1 MTDDELT
8 YATAGAHSLFVGI
21 PEMNAF
27 PDACVDD
34 FIDSLGEPEPE
45 MIEGRMSRAV
55 RDHRH
60 SGFVTEERYE
70 NLGHSAADL
79 VMGRRIF
86 RVRWCRQEGEPIR
99 IGRDSEGVRAS
110 DSTDRAP
117 EVVRVL

>member
-1 MTDDELT
+1 MTNNELS
-8 YATAGAHSLFVGI
+8 YATTRAHSLFVGV
-21 PEMNAF
+21 PKMNAF

-34 FIDSLGEPEPE
+34 FIDSLSEPEPE

-60 SGFVTEERYE
+60 TGFITEQRDE

-86 RVRWCRQEGEPIR
+86 RESWCGQGREPIR
-99 IGRDSEGVRAS
+99 IGGHSESGRAP
-110 DSTDRAP
+110 DGTDRAP
-117 EVVRVL
+117 EVIRVL